1 MAKAVVFFAEGTE
14 ECEALLVV
22 DLLRRAKVEV
32 LVASASGSRE
42 ILSSHKVH
50 ITADA
55 LAEEVDYSDVDLVV
69 LPGGIPGTPNL
80 AANKTVTDTCVAFA
94 KAGKKVAAI
103 CAAPSV
109 LAALGLLEG
118 KNATAHAAF
127 QDKLAGA
134 HVLDT
139 EVVVDGN
146 ITTSYGLGSA
156 IPFAGAGAPAGRR
169 SRSRP
174 HPQCHRLP
182 ALRGGDYM
190 RFVTC
195 RLPDGMEDPAILS
208 QDGTQVWPLSWLG
221 LSYETLSDA
230 IPFLTPQVRFGLHL
244 AISGIPALLVE
255 AVTLQSPI
263 PCPAQDVICLGIN
276 YMAHSDEAEKYS
288 ADAFSTQHQ
297 DAIYFSKRV
306 SRAVPD
312 GGFIEAHT
320 DLVQKLDYECE
331 LAVVL
336 GKDAKDVPAGQTKD
350 YVFGYTI
357 LNDVS
362 ARDVQTAHK
371 QWYFGKSLD
380 GFTPMGP
387 CIVTADEF
395 DTYPPALPI
404 RSRVNGE
411 LRQDSNTKLQI
422 FDIDH
427 VIHELSQGMTLK
439 AGTIIAT
446 GTPAG
451 VGMGMDPPQFLHP
464 GDTVQCEIEGIGT
477 LTNTVR

>member
-1 MAKAVVFFAEGTE
+1 MRFYT
-14 ECEALLVV
+14 ALIN
-22 DLLRRAKVEV
+22 KQPEV
-32 LVASASGSRE
+32 LVGFEQGGTAYRLPLLARLAPELAFSDMNAL
-42 ILSSHKVH
+42 ILGYNDKVKA
-50 ITADA
+50 T
-55 LAEEVDYSDVDLVV
+55 LAR
-69 LPGGIPGTPNL
+69 L
-80 AANKTVTDTCVAFA
+80 AANAD
-94 KAGKKVAAI
+94 
-103 CAAPSV
+103 
-109 LAALGLLEG
+109 
-118 KNATAHAAF
+118 
-127 QDKLAGA
+127 
-134 HVLDT
+134 
-139 EVVVDGN
+139 
-146 ITTSYGLGSA
+146 
-156 IPFAGAGAPAGRR
+156 
-169 SRSRP
+169 
-174 HPQCHRLP
+174 
-182 ALRGGDYM
+182 
-190 RFVTC
+190 
-195 RLPDGMEDPAILS
+195 
-208 QDGTQVWPLSWLG
+208 
-221 LSYETLSDA
+221 
-230 IPFLTPQVRFGLHL
+230 
-244 AISGIPALLVE
+244 
-255 AVTLQSPI
+255 TLQGAAVAVDEVQLLAPI
-263 PCPAQDVICLGIN
+263 VRPLQDVVCLGIN

-288 ADAFSTQHQ
+288 ADAFATQHQ

-306 SRAVPD
+306 TRAVPD

-320 DLVQKLDYECE
+320 DLVKKLDYECE

-336 GKDAKDVPAGQTKD
+336 GRDAKDVPAGQTRD

-395 DTYPPALPI
+395 DTYPPEMGI
-404 RSRVNGE
+404 RSFVNGE
-411 LRQDSNTKLQI
+411 KRQDSNTRLQI

>member
-1 MAKAVVFFAEGTE
+1 MSKAVVFFAEGTE

-32 LVASASGSRE
+32 TVASASGSRE
-42 ILSSHKVH
+42 IVSSHKVH

-55 LAEEVDYSDVDLVV
+55 LAEEVDYSDVDMVV

-80 AANKTVTDTCVAFA
+80 AANKTVTDTCVSFA
-94 KAGKKVAAI
+94 KSGKKVAAI

-109 LAALGLLEG
+109 LASLGLLEG
-118 KNATAHAAF
+118 RKATAHAGF

-134 HVLDT
+134 EVLDT

-146 ITTSYGLGSA
+146 ITTSYGLG
-156 IPFAGAGAPAGRR
+156 G
-169 SRSRP
+169 
-174 HPQCHRLP
+174 
-182 ALRGGDYM
+182 
-190 RFVTC
+190 
-195 RLPDGMEDPAILS
+195 
-208 QDGTQVWPLSWLG
+208 
-221 LSYETLSDA
+221 A
-230 IPFLTPQVRFGLHL
+230 IPFLTPQVRAGLQL
-244 AISGIPALLVE
+244 AIAGIPALPVD
-255 AVTLQSPI
+255 AVQLQSPI
-263 PCPAQDVICLGIN
+263 PCPAQDVVCLGIN

-288 ADAFSTQHQ
+288 ADAFATKHQ

-336 GKDAKDVPAGQTKD
+336 GKDARDVPAGQTKD

-380 GFTPMGP
+380 GFTPIGP

-395 DTYPPALPI
+395 DTYPPKLGI
-404 RSRVNGE
+404 RSFVNGE
-411 LRQDSNTKLQI
+411 KRQDSNTGLQI

-427 VIHELSQGMTLK
+427 VIHELTQGMTLK

-451 VGMGMDPPQFLHP
+451 VGMGMDPPQFLKP
-464 GDTVQCEIEGIGT
+464 GDTVRCEIDGIGS